1 MVPVAG
7 LEPAWIAPPHF
18 ECGASANF
26 ATPAWEQL
34 YSMAPCISRADFR
47 PVDADKALRGR
58 LYQAGR
64 GGGAAGDVG
73 VDAAARA
80 LVRGDDEPAAALE
93 AQAAQTALA
102 RELVEALAQAPELVE
117 VELLPLALGHEPPR
131 EALAPAVAQLH
142 VRAHRRSRH
151 RREHEAPR
159 VAERKVPVRALREVR
174 LAAPVRGNLRQL
186 RRALPD
192 LQRVSEQRIGKG
204 AARRA
209 APPEAERPALVQAA
223 CVRIEN

>member
-47 PVDADKALRGR
+47 PGDADEALRGR

-73 VDAAARA
+73 VDTALRA

-117 VELLPLALGHEPPR
+117 VELLPLALGHEPLR
-131 EALAPAVAQLH
+131 EALAPVSYTHLDVYKRQMP
-142 VRAHRRSRH
+142 VFKSI
-151 RREHEAPR
+151 
-159 VAERKVPVRALREVR
+159 KVFFW
-174 LAAPVRGNLRQL
+174 NLRQIVK
-186 RRALPD
+186 RTKMTIN
-192 LQRVSEQRIGKG
+192 V
-204 AARRA
+204 
-209 APPEAERPALVQAA
+209 V
-223 CVRIEN
+223 